1 MNDLSRPLDGA
12 GNCEAHRR
20 SADLLAPARH
30 EDDSPPV
37 SNTERSQPCQM
48 GQSLRR
54 PHEHNENQMDPV
66 DAGSCVVSGVDLSH
80 LPRDVNASIQHYR
93 PQAMPLGEWSEI
105 RAFVIRTIAMTQ
117 PPTVDA
123 ARKQL
128 TVISRY
134 VADQVHAGLP
144 LEREILFTAPRV
156 EQYLARTPRRDSVG
170 SRTRGDYAARLR
182 TLGRSLHPAGNWP
195 PASTKGSSSSLLPPY
210 DDDEYARIMAA
221 LDRLPDG
228 PKRRAVITA
237 SHVFLGA
244 GPTPGEAIK
253 LLPSDVYC
261 DHFSRTWLRI
271 TDGDGNARV
280 VPIAGGHG
288 PSLLEIANEID
299 GRLIG
304 LGRGKNELAT
314 LLRATQLGSDTPPL
328 SARRMRSTWMV
339 HRARAG
345 ASWTSIRD
353 AAGLTTLGFVRDL
366 ATFLPDQAADAT
378 NRALAQGV
386 ATFAVPRL
394 SMTEPL
400 DGFVE

>member
-1 MNDLSRPLDGA
+1 MSAQSHPLDSRPDRDDP
-12 GNCEAHRR
+12 RR
-20 SADLLAPARH
+20 IAALLAPARH

-37 SNTERSQPCQM
+37 SNTEGSQPRQM

-54 PHEHNENQMDPV
+54 PHDHTQHPSGRV
-66 DAGSCVVSGVDLSH
+66 DAASSIVNGVDLSH
-80 LPRDVNASIQHYR
+80 LPPDVATAIQEYQ
-93 PQAMPLGEWSEI
+93 PQTMPLGEWAEI
-105 RAFVIRTIAMTQ
+105 KVFVILTVAMTQ

-144 LEREILFTAPRV
+144 LKVDVLFSAARV
-156 EQYLARTPRRDSVG
+156 EQYLARTPRRENVG

-182 TLGRSLHPAGNWP
+182 SLGRSVHPAGNWP

-210 DDDEYARIMAA
+210 DDDEYARIMTA

-237 SHVFLGA
+237 CHVFLGA

-253 LLPSDVYC
+253 LLPTDVYG
-261 DHFSRTWLRI
+261 DNFGRIWLRI
-271 TDGDGNARV
+271 TSVDGSARV
-280 VPIAGGHG
+280 VPVAGCHG
-288 PSLLEIANEID
+288 SSLLQIAHGID

-304 LGRGKNELAT
+304 LGTGKNGLAT
-314 LLRATQLGSDTPPL
+314 LLRATALGCDVPKL

-339 HRARAG
+339 QRARAG
-345 ASWTSIRD
+345 SSWAAIRN

-366 ATFLPDQAADAT
+366 AAFLPDQDPELT
-378 NRALAQGV
+378 TSALAQGLV
-386 ATFAVPRL
+386 PVTAPRL
-394 SMTEPL
+394 SLTESL
-400 DGFVE
+400 DGLDQ

>member
-1 MNDLSRPLDGA
+1 MSAQSHPLDSRPDRDDP
-12 GNCEAHRR
+12 RR
-20 SADLLAPARH
+20 IAALLAPARH

-37 SNTERSQPCQM
+37 SNTEGSQPRQM

-54 PHEHNENQMDPV
+54 PHDHTQHPFGRV
-66 DAGSCVVSGVDLSH
+66 DAASSIVNGVDLSH
-80 LPRDVNASIQHYR
+80 LPPDVATAIQEYQ
-93 PQAMPLGEWSEI
+93 PQTMPLGEWAEI
-105 RAFVIRTIAMTQ
+105 KVFVILTVAMTQ

-128 TVISRY
+128 TVISRF

-144 LEREILFTAPRV
+144 LKVDVLFSAARV
-156 EQYLARTPRRDSVG
+156 EQYLARTPRRANVG

-182 TLGRSLHPAGNWP
+182 SLGRSVHPAGNWP

-210 DDDEYARIMAA
+210 DDDEYASIMVA

-237 SHVFLGA
+237 SHIFLGA
-244 GPTPGEAIK
+244 GPTPGEAIA
-253 LLPSDVYC
+253 LLSSDVYC
-261 DHFSRTWLRI
+261 DNFSRTWLRI

-288 PSLLEIANEID
+288 PSLLEIAKEID

-304 LGRGKNELAT
+304 LGQGKNELAT
-314 LLRATQLGSDTPPL
+314 LLRATQLGSDIPPL
-328 SARRMRSTWMV
+328 SARRMRSTWMT

-345 ASWTSIRD
+345 ASWTTIRD

-386 ATFAVPRL
+386 VTFAVPRL
-394 SMTEPL
+394 SMTEPF
-400 DGFVE
+400 DGLVG